1 MTDTQNLLLDLG
13 EAAMMHRGFDG
24 FSYADI
30 ARDAGIRKASIH
42 YHFPT
47 KQDLGLA
54 VLNRYSQSLLE
65 QLAEIRQSTR
75 TGGQALA
82 AMIELYRRG
91 ACNGGTL
98 CLCAAL
104 SGDAH
109 AIDDRMRGAL
119 KRINDLVVQS
129 LEDILVSGRK
139 DRSISVGGEPRAE
152 AASILATLQGAQ
164 LLARAADDVGVF
176 DEATTMLR
184 TRIFR
189 S

>member
-1 MTDTQNLLLDLG
+1 MNATQSLLLDLG
-13 EAAMMHRGFDG
+13 EAAMMQRGFDG

-54 VLNRYSQSLLE
+54 VLDRYSQRLLE
-65 QLAEIRQSTR
+65 RLAEIRQAAR
-75 TGGQALA
+75 TGGQALTA
-82 AMIELYRRG
+82 LIEIYRRG
-91 ACNGGTL
+91 ACNGGML

-109 AIDDRMRGAL
+109 AIDENMRGAL
-119 KRINDLVVQS
+119 KRINDLVIQS
-129 LEDILVSGRK
+129 LEDILVSGRR
-139 DRSISVGGEPRAE
+139 DRSISVGGEPKAE

-164 LLARAADDVGVF
+164 LIARAANDADAF
-176 DEATTMLR
+176 DEATAMLR

-189 S
+189 A

>member
-1 MTDTQNLLLDLG
+1 MNATQTLLLDLG
-13 EAAMMHRGFDG
+13 EAAMMQRGFDG

-54 VLNRYSQSLLE
+54 VLNRYSHNLLDR
-65 QLAEIRQSTR
+65 LAEIRQSTR

-82 AMIELYRRG
+82 TLIEMYRRG
-91 ACNGGTL
+91 ACNGGLL

-109 AIDDRMRGAL
+109 AIDENMRSAL

-129 LEDILVSGRK
+129 LEDILIIGRK
-139 DRSISVGGEPRAE
+139 DRSISVGGEPKAE
-152 AASILATLQGAQ
+152 ATSILATLQGAQ
-164 LLARAADDVGVF
+164 LLARAADDVGAF
-176 DEATTMLR
+176 DEATAMLR

-189 S
+189 A